1 MKTYQIALPLIACLV
16 SGSLYAGGASP
27 FYLGGT
33 IGASK
38 THGDEGNY
46 DSKGTC
52 ENAASYN
59 VDCNIEDSSTVGHIY
74 GGFQFTEGLSVELG
88 YADLGTTA
96 DYHYTDPVR
105 IKQDTTAVTLNGV
118 ARKRLGQSSPMSVY
132 GKAGVYR
139 WKSKAKMVET
149 DYDGGNVVNEQRV
162 SKSGVDPMV
171 GAGIEYEMNHNITLR
186 AGWDRYFNAGEKD
199 QLLGYDDSGNTKLNT
214 LSTDVDV
221 LSAGV
226 NYYFY

>member
-1 MKTYQIALPLIACLV
+1 MKTYQIALPLIACLA

-46 DSKGTC
+46 DNKGTC
-52 ENAASYN
+52 EKAGSYG
-59 VDCNIEDSSTVGHIY
+59 VDCFVEDSDTVGHIY

-96 DYHYTDPVR
+96 DYHYTDPVK

-132 GKAGVYR
+132 GKAGIYR
-139 WKSKAKMVET
+139 WKSEAEMVET
-149 DYDGGNVVNEQRV
+149 DYNGNATERKRV
-162 SKSGVDPMV
+162 SDSGVDPMV

-199 QLLGYDDSGNTKLNT
+199 QLLSYDNDGNRNLNT
-214 LSTDVDV
+214 LNTDVDV